1 MAAQRMVRIVLRG
14 EVAGLQAQLKSTAGL
29 VRNVADEMTGTS
41 KEADRFRQGLSAAGD
56 SAMKMGLV
64 AAAGVGL
71 ITKAA
76 IDWESAWTG
85 VLKTVD
91 GTPAQLSAIEQGLRD
106 MTGELPATHQEL
118 AAIAEAA
125 GALGVQTDSI
135 LEFTRVAAD
144 LGESTNLS
152 ATDAAEGLAQLM
164 NVLRTSPDDV
174 DRLGSVLV
182 ALGNNGASTES
193 QILEMAQGIAGAGS
207 IVGASESD
215 ILALSNALAS
225 VGIEA
230 EAGGSSVSAILQD
243 MATAAKNGGADL
255 ELFASTAGL
264 SAEQFAAAFEKRP
277 VEAFNLFTQ
286 GLGRVNEEGGNV
298 FAILKQLGQ
307 SDIRVSRAL
316 LTMAQS
322 GDLLTDSLATGA
334 SEWER
339 NTALAGEAA
348 KRYDTTAAQVSIAWN
363 NIKDSAI
370 DAGQGM
376 LPVVESVASGIGALS
391 DAFGAL
397 PEGATGSIGLVGAV
411 GAAGLIAVGGVSKL
425 VTTVTNAREALD
437 QLGEVAPRSADALG
451 KAGAVAGK
459 AAGAFVAWQAL
470 AAVSH
475 SPDVEGVSTY
485 TAALLG
491 LSTGADGARSKL
503 DELFTDTA
511 GGLPDWVP
519 ILSAWS
525 ELGTGVEGV
534 AEAFDKLDASN
545 FGRAVD
551 HITPWADGYDRAK
564 ASVTQLDA
572 ALTSLVQSGAVDD
585 AADGFDRLMSETGRT
600 KSELLDLLPQ
610 YKDAIAGL
618 SNEQKIAASTATDAA
633 KAQQSAAEKVGMTAE
648 EYDKARTAALGQADA
663 FLGLGDSLND
673 AKVDL
678 NGWLTELEKQNEAL
692 AEFTSNAIIASTR
705 GVDVGLI
712 DQLREAGPEG
722 ALRLSELADATE
734 REIGRAN
741 EAFRTGEEAAS
752 RYADV
757 FVDIPSEAVT
767 EFKTPGADDAV
778 ETAIRVARQY
788 ELTPD
793 QVETIMRALDY
804 STKDIRRVKEALG
817 TIPPGKNTTI
827 TASTGQAQAAIA
839 SLRASLQNLAGTN
852 WVASIVARATTARA
866 NGGAILRAEGGSVV
880 GPGTGTSDS
889 IPAVGPGGAAYR
901 LSNGEHVLTAREV
914 DLIGGQNA
922 VYAMRAA
929 IRSQQFAFASGGA
942 VGSGSG
948 GVTAPSPSA
957 PQLVRIKSGALEIR
971 GGQAYITGL
980 AEVVV
985 SERERFND
993 SNRRAG
999 R

>member
-1 MAAQRMVRIVLRG
+1 MASNRLVKIILRG
-14 EVAGLQAQLKSTAGL
+14 DASGLAATLKSTSGLLKNTAEEITGAG
-29 VRNVADEMTGTS
+29 

-144 LGESTNLS
+144 LGEATNLS
-152 ATDAAEGLAQLM
+152 AEDAATGLAQLM
-164 NVLRTSPDDV
+164 NVLRTAPEDV

-339 NTALAGEAA
+339 NTALADEAA

-376 LPVVESVASGIGALS
+376 LPVVESVANSIGVLT
-391 DAFGAL
+391 DLFGAL
-397 PEGATGSIGLVGAV
+397 PDGVKGSVGVFGAV
-411 GAAGLIAVGGVSKL
+411 GAAGLVAFAGVSKL
-425 VTTVTNAREALD
+425 VTTVTGARDALD
-437 QLGEVAPRSADALG
+437 KLGEVAPRTAGALG
-451 KAGAVAGK
+451 KAGK
-459 AAGAFVAWQAL
+459 AAGVAAATF
-470 AAVSH
+470 AAVGAAFELLDTDQAAS
-475 SPDVEGVSTY
+475 VEDF
-485 TAALLG
+485 TAAILG
-491 LSTGADGARSKL
+491 LSDGSSQLNASLSNSRGLASIVAGL
-503 DELFTDTA
+503 DDFSSTIGEAAEGTTRFNRNFANLFS
-511 GGLPDWVP
+511 GFGLAPGLNP
-519 ILSAWS
+519 Y
-525 ELGTGVEGV
+525 G
-534 AEAFDKLDASN
+534 DAIDD
-545 FGRAVD
+545 VKQ
-551 HITPWADGYDRAK
+551 Y
-564 ASVTQLDA
+564 DA
-572 ALTSLVQSGAVDD
+572 ALVSLVQSGALED
-585 AADGFDRLMSETGRT
+585 AERGQKEFAKAAKEAGVSQDEV
-600 KSELLDLLPQ
+600 KKLLPG
-610 YKDAIAGL
+610 YTSAVKGL
-618 SNEQKIAASTATDAA
+618 SNEQKIAASTATEAA

-663 FLGLGDSLND
+663 FLGLGDSLSD

-852 WVASIVARATTARA
+852 WVASIVARATAARA
-866 NGGAILRAEGGSVV
+866 EGGAILRAEGGSVL

-948 GVTAPSPSA
+948 GSGGGGTFKAS
-957 PQLVRIKSGALEIR
+957 LVGAQIGFDRNGMARFVSGHI
-971 GGQAYITGL
+971 
-980 AEVVV
+980 EVAMN
-985 SERERFND
+985 ERERFND

-999 R
+999 RG